1 MKEQLR
7 WAAIGLAVTLAVCGV
22 MAWWAL
28 GPEIRQTV
36 DQECAVRGRGPV
48 FGAEWD
54 SRPEPMSC
62 SFVVPKECMPVAKT
76 DITNATALEVNGH
89 FRDTI
94 PGLHKR
100 LASWEMEESYGIF
113 YGPIELVFAL
123 VWPFPFTTA
132 HDVQMIASI
141 HLTAVRYPSD
151 VAWYSGYMSTTEL
164 DAQSIDWEYSIKSSS
179 SRINRTRTVEPWRG
193 STVGPT
199 HAIESRFGDSWEV
212 LDPPSC
218 EITFG
223 PVSLTIDAAWAAQ
236 QYIASGGDPFFEPG
250 GDWLTLI
257 PLPDAIFGVGHV
269 CNPGLYGDA
278 ALYAGRRKWAEVT
291 VNSSE
296 APWDFTAI
304 EQYHTP
310 LNKGGPHAI
319 IGNGNALE
327 FWADVDGLSVSDTSN
342 VGLDSVPHI
351 LDLRETGLCGWG
363 GTAPDDDLYGD
374 VLHWLWNGYAVCP
387 VWRYQQGPLWVA
399 GDATCAAPPGTYPAW
414 AGPLWNAVDLKYD
427 PMWNP
432 LDAACPYCGSQLRPG
447 GMLKVPWESGWPDMA
462 ETDWISTGEFQ
473 DSTEAPL
480 TQAQL
485 HSIFDPYAQRLTPY
499 AVWDKKAEYAAND
512 YDLLSG
518 GKVLLVDRVSGR
530 TNLLPDTITAPGG
543 VPVIPIHVGG
553 CNSTDCSSSPYFDL
567 TTTFD
572 AVDVDMSGTTGT
584 RVSAWT
590 STDFAVTNGA
600 VGTAVPAT
608 FTVPAAGGTLTR
620 GPLIDP
626 YWERNAAMIAATA
639 GGAFSESYIYH
650 QNNTAVSG
658 GWPAGWSDEDCMGGG
673 HAGVDV
679 TWWATHRYATLVATP
694 TAGWDGVTLPQ
705 LKLTYSTEAVEDNLY
720 DSWPAKDVEVTVASA
735 GLTLTITGKRN
746 GDTVYYDLVYPG
758 YARLEH
764 VTQVEVI
771 FAADATGAWTL
782 NGFRLDPSDAA
793 PGSAAELSTTTMH
806 QCHHS
811 YDWGG
816 IRGVID
822 GRCTLALRATDSGA
836 ALYQPRHVWKKG
848 LEELIPDVNEVYTVD
863 PIAGILDVSVAYSL
877 EKYARLMDAVGEGWN
892 MATPANWNSIYK
904 DGDGTVLSIGYAT
917 DVVENQDY
925 GGVQCGFSGWM
936 WSGVAGLCY
945 TPHGV
950 LCAQG
955 GMHGLSN
962 ATSACCG
969 IIFRKAPAAVAWD
982 EYHDDIGADEHGYW
996 SSGAD
1001 VVHHY
1006 DVNDAIEYMYR
1017 VNYPPRNTDF
1027 ERVWERQWV
1036 WAWLHI
1042 PALGG
1047 NLALTQ
1053 HFSGAILVTDVGL
1066 SDPNTIGEHKIQRG
1080 VGWSQRF
1087 AVPDS
1092 EDALWANILTTNSR
1106 MELVE
1111 GQPNVQTRK
1120 MFSLDGDWQ
1129 TAELIEAGYTAP
1141 YGIEVGGRFYICA
1154 YKDEKQYL
1162 LRSSRAEG
1170 HASISSPIVIADEDV
1185 DADVAACIAGDSSTR
1200 LLAAAVQ
1207 RDGHGDVYCSSD
1219 SGQTWEGIRRF
1230 GLLTYPYIFA
1240 DAGML
1245 WVTGYSDNPIGAASG
1260 RAWSMR
1266 CSMRNAR
1273 TVPLDGHI
1281 WAPVGVYAEGRID
1294 TYEGVDCSGECDQF
1308 TQRFWEEKFD
1318 VRFVD
1323 DWWQKSFAEMVSD
1336 MPEGS
1341 TYAQY
1346 HQGDLLLSGDILIFY
1361 AYENFYHAA
1370 ILDHVDGNDVYVA
1383 DTNHDWDS
1391 LGYYSKYLVSN
1402 IVGVWRLMKTVGAAD
1417 EGRSAI
1423 IRNATTRELTVVVP
1437 KTTDWGLGEAAPAIV
1452 EYTSTDTGQTWT
1464 QKAFHGLT

>member
-28 GPEIRQTV
+28 GPEIRARVNQ
-36 DQECAVRGRGPV
+36 DAELRGRGPV
-48 FGAEWD
+48 FGEEWD
-54 SRPEPMSC
+54 ARPEPIQC
-62 SFVVPKECMPVAKT
+62 SFTIPKECMVAKT
-76 DITNATALEVNGH
+76 DIVSEDALECSGR
-89 FRDTI
+89 FQLI
-94 PGLHKR
+94 EPGVHKR
-100 LASWEMEESYGIF
+100 INYDPTEHYGFSYGVVACQVH
-113 YGPIELVFAL
+113 IEWRASDNK
-123 VWPFPFTTA
+123 WRYKAYIGAHIPFETPESE
-132 HDVQMIASI
+132 I
-141 HLTAVRYPSD
+141 PP
-151 VAWYSGYMSTTEL
+151 WYESWIGDWQDFDDL
-164 DAQSIDWEYSIKSSS
+164 DLPENRIDWAYSYKASH
-179 SRINRTRTVEPWRG
+179 SRINRTRIIEPWRG
-193 STVGPT
+193 STAGPT
-199 HAIESRFGDSWEV
+199 HAIESRFAEAWETGETPEMV
-212 LDPPSC
+212 VV
-218 EITFG
+218 FG
-223 PVSLTIDAAWAAQ
+223 PMTLTMNIAWAEGFDWTPLTPEEALDTLMPTADSEFQLWHEADPGMQSKAVTHGSEKLKFASLTVNT
-236 QYIASGGDPFFEPG
+236 GGDG
-250 GDWLTLI
+250 
-257 PLPDAIFGVGHV
+257 
-269 CNPGLYGDA
+269 
-278 ALYAGRRKWAEVT
+278 
-291 VNSSE
+291 
-296 APWDFTAI
+296 WDFTAV
-304 EQYHTP
+304 EKLYWT
-310 LNKGGPHAI
+310 KGGDHKWEGDGDEI
-319 IGNGNALE
+319 EWFCWLHESSISGN
-327 FWADVDGLSVSDTSN
+327 FYQIPT
-342 VGLDSVPHI
+342 SVPRI
-351 LDLRETGLCGWG
+351 LDARQTGLCGHG
-363 GTAPDDDLYGD
+363 DTAPNDDLYGSQ
-374 VLHWLWNGYAVCP
+374 LHWLWNGYAVCP

-432 LDAACPYCGSQLRPG
+432 LDAYCPFCGSQLRPG
-447 GMLKVPWESGWPDMA
+447 GMLKVPWESGWPDTS
-462 ETDWISTGEFQ
+462 ETDWASTGAFQ

-485 HSIFDPYAQRLTPY
+485 HNIFSPYAERLTPY
-499 AVWDKKAEYAAND
+499 ATWDKKDEYPDD

-518 GKVLLVDRVSGR
+518 GMVLLVDRKSGR

-567 TTTFD
+567 DVTFA
-572 AVDVDMSGTTGT
+572 AVDVDLSGDTGA
-584 RVSAWT
+584 RVSAWE
-590 STDFAVTNGA
+590 STDFAVTGGA
-600 VGTAVPAT
+600 VGTAAAVT
-608 FTVPAAGGTLTR
+608 FTVPAAGGTLKR
-620 GPLIDP
+620 GPMIDP

-639 GGAFSESYIYH
+639 GGAFAESYLYH
-650 QNNTAVSG
+650 ESNTAVPG
-658 GWPAGWSDEDCMGGG
+658 GWPSGWSDTDCAGGG

-679 TWWATHRYATLVATP
+679 TWWATHRYATLVAAPDT
-694 TAGWDGVTLPQ
+694 GWDGVTLPE
-705 LKLTYSTEAVEDNLY
+705 LKLTYSTEAITDNLY
-720 DSWPAKDVEVTVASA
+720 DSWPMKDVEVAVAAS
-735 GLTLTITGKRN
+735 GLTLTITGKRS
-746 GDTVYYDLVYPG
+746 GDTVYYDLVNPG
-758 YARLEH
+758 FARLEH
-764 VTQVEVI
+764 VTQVEVV
-771 FAADATGAWTL
+771 FAAGTAGGWTL

-793 PGSAAELSTTTMH
+793 PGADTALSTTTMH
-806 QCHHS
+806 QCHHA
-811 YDWGG
+811 YNWGG
-816 IRGVID
+816 VRGVLD
-822 GRCTLALRATDSGA
+822 GRCTLALRATGNSE
-836 ALYQPRHVWKKG
+836 RHIWKAD
-848 LEELIPDVNEVYTVD
+848 LEEIIPDVDEVYSYHPVD
-863 PIAGILDVSVAYSL
+863 GTLDVSTVYGI
-877 EKYARLMDAVGEGWN
+877 EKYTRLIGAVGEGWSAA
-892 MATPANWNSIYK
+892 MPDNWSSIYM
-904 DGDGTVLSIGYAT
+904 DEDSTVLSIGYAT

-925 GGVQCGFSGWM
+925 GGVQCGFAGWM

-1017 VNYPPRNTDF
+1017 ANYPPRNTDF

-1053 HFSGAILVTDVGL
+1053 HFSGAILVTDVGFTN
-1066 SDPNTIGEHKIQRG
+1066 PNTIGEHKIQRG

-1092 EDALWANILTTNSR
+1092 ADALWANILTTNAQ
-1106 MELVE
+1106 MELIE
-1111 GQPNVQTRK
+1111 GQSNVQTRQ
-1120 MFSLDGDWQ
+1120 MRSLDGDWQ
-1129 TAELIEAGYTAP
+1129 TEQVLEAGYTSP

-1423 IRNATTRELTVVVP
+1423 IRNATTLELTVVVP

-1452 EYTSTDTGQTWT
+1452 EYVSTDTGQTWT